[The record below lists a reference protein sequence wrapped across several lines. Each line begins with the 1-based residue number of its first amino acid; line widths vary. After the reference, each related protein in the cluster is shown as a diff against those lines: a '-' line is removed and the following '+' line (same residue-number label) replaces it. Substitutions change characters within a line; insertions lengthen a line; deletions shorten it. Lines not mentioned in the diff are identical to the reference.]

1 MDTEDQINAL
11 RRLAAEVP
19 FCWLICFEDRP
30 LQGIPP
36 SGEGPHLMLF
46 SSKIKSEA
54 FIVNRRKYFG
64 EEPLSLVQV
73 DAPEKLKA
81 LTFLPSRDVRYS
93 TPPCGIVFDFDY
105 ETGKARAIIS
115 PKKIGRTSERDIL
128 QKLGLKIAPVTPPV
142 ATPALVPTAS
152 SVPAMEPVPQPI
164 PLQVINPIPAELPAT
179 PVPPIGRKLPPKT
192 VFFTS
197 VALAAAC
204 LLAIFIFT
212 IGIILGHGNIAA
224 LPFLSFRSPTPTI
237 TPTPIPT
244 STITPTLIPTPTIT
258 PTPIYG
264 TWKPVVKDNFDNND
278 NGWTT
283 GPQEDEYGSATLSIL
298 RSKYDWNMT
307 AKTKVGWNFW
317 VSSPFASQSNCYV
330 AVDIRLVKGSTNN
343 EYGLFLRANEKGMYF
358 FTVNENKKEFY
369 FWIYYDNQWK
379 QLLDSVYSDQI
390 RSGET
395 NTLAVKAEGDL
406 FSLFINGSF
415 VGETHDDT
423 ISIGGFGLRV
433 MMGDKGENDYEFDNF
448 EIRAP

>member
-1 MDTEDQINAL
+1 MDIEDQINGL

-19 FCWLICFEDRP
+19 LCWLVCFEDRP

-36 SGEGPHLMLF
+36 RGEGPHLLLF
-46 SSKIKSEA
+46 SSKIKAES
-54 FIVNRRKYFG
+54 FSVNRRKYFG

-105 ETGKARAIIS
+105 ETGKAHVIIS
-115 PKKIGRTSERDIL
+115 PKKIGHMFERDIL
-128 QKLGLKIAPVTPPV
+128 QKLGMKIAPVTLPV
-142 ATPALVPTAS
+142 ATPAPVPTAS

-164 PLQVINPIPAELPAT
+164 PLQVINPIPTELPAT
-179 PVPPIGRKLPPKT
+179 PVAPVGRKLPPKT
-192 VFFTS
+192 VFFAS
-197 VALAAAC
+197 VALAAVC
-204 LLAIFIFT
+204 LLAISIFAV
-212 IGIILGHGNIAA
+212 GIILGHGNIAA
-224 LPFLSFRSPTPTI
+224 LPFLSFGRPTPTM
-237 TPTPIPT
+237 TPTA
-244 STITPTLIPTPTIT
+244 TPT

-264 TWKPVVKDNFDNND
+264 TWQTVVRDNFDNNE
-278 NGWTT
+278 NGWKT
-283 GPQEDEYGSATLSIL
+283 GTQEDDEYGIATLSIL
-298 RSKYDWNMT
+298 QGKYDWSMV
-307 AKTKVGWNFW
+307 AKKEEGLNFW

-369 FWIYYDNQWK
+369 FWIYFDNQWK
-379 QLLDSVYSDQI
+379 PLLDSVYSDQI

-415 VGETHDDT
+415 VGETYDDT

-433 MMGDKGENDYEFDNF
+433 MVSGKGENDYEFDNF